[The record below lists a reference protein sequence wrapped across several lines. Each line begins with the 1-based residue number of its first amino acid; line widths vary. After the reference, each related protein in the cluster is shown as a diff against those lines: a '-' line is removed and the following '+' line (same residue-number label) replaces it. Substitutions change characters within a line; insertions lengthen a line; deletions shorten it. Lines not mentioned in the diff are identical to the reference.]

1 LGTIAGAL
9 ATSRI
14 KNAFLKE
21 QIRRSFISKKEG
33 YLRREASMQRLF
45 ISVAALQF
53 ALSAATAQPAP
64 TSTATQLASL
74 DQRSKVGKIITNKTA
89 KPLVH
94 LELLSA
100 PETVVMLPVVA
111 LHLLLT
117 GLNSGATSESGI
129 ASIYTGG
136 QTASSEQ
143 ALASGMTAAHRS
155 IPFGTRVRVTNR
167 ANGKSVVVRINDR
180 GPFLRGRIID
190 LTTATAKALDFSG
203 LTPVTLV
210 VISRAEHD

>member
-1 LGTIAGAL
+1 
-9 ATSRI
+9 
-14 KNAFLKE
+14 
-21 QIRRSFISKKEG
+21 
-33 YLRREASMQRLF
+33 MQRLF
-45 ISVAALQF
+45 ISVAALQC

-74 DQRSKVGKIITNKTA
+74 DQRSKVGKIITKKTA
-89 KPLVH
+89 KPLVN

-111 LHLLLT
+111 LHLLMT

-167 ANGKSVVVRINDR
+167 ASPLPPNCVSV
-180 GPFLRGRIID
+180 
-190 LTTATAKALDFSG
+190 K
-203 LTPVTLV
+203 
-210 VISRAEHD
+210 

>member
-1 LGTIAGAL
+1 
-9 ATSRI
+9 
-14 KNAFLKE
+14 
-21 QIRRSFISKKEG
+21 
-33 YLRREASMQRLF
+33 MQRLF

-64 TSTATQLASL
+64 TSPATQSASF
-74 DQRSKVGKIITNKTA
+74 DQQSKLSEIITNKPA
-89 KPLVH
+89 KPMVRLV
-94 LELLSA
+94 LLIEPDA
-100 PETVVMLPVVA
+100 VAVPPIIA

-117 GLNSGATSESGI
+117 GLIEGATSQSGI

-136 QTASSEQ
+136 QTASGEQ
-143 ALASGMTAAHRS
+143 TLADGMTAAHRS

-180 GPFLRGRIID
+180 GPFNRGRIID
-190 LTTATAKALDFSG
+190 LMPVTAKTLGFSG

-210 VISRAEHD
+210 LVGRAEHD

>member
-1 LGTIAGAL
+1 M
-9 ATSRI
+9 R
-14 KNAFLKE
+14 
-21 QIRRSFISKKEG
+21 
-33 YLRREASMQRLF
+33 RLF
-45 ISVAALQF
+45 ISAAAFQF
-53 ALSAATAQPAP
+53 ALSVATAQPAP
-64 TSTATQLASL
+64 TSPVIQSASL
-74 DQRSKVGKIITNKTA
+74 DQRSKVDEIIIDGTA
-89 KPLVH
+89 KPLVP

-100 PETVVMLPVVA
+100 PETVVVLPVVA
-111 LHLLLT
+111 LHLLMT

-190 LTTATAKALDFSG
+190 AA
-203 LTPVTLV
+203 
-210 VISRAEHD
+210 SRARKGTEASRP